1 MSKENLEEQ
10 QFEEF
15 DVLSDLY
22 LPLRAEE
29 EKYAD
34 PTIAFMRENGV
45 DPYELIGEA
54 KVDGIAPIKR
64 IQDKAEQET
73 ETQGFAQ
80 ALGDFIVDIPEAA
93 AISTLEALANLSNN
107 VVQIG
112 GAVSNIFFNESKL
125 SDISNVTTNAAQVYN
140 QSTETFVKN
149 LETYRENRDVNGI
162 TKFLTDIGIDLGI
175 TPPINKMLKKVG
187 MPSYVSTPLAFGL
200 GYAFTGGDKEADN
213 NMILDSQVINRTNE
227 ILAILPDTP
236 ESEVAELVATTFEG
250 TLWAGA
256 IQPLIR
262 VFKTLKN
269 VPAYMNQQTA
279 TAVAGGAGA
288 GAVSDN
294 IQNNIISDQTEK

>member
-112 GAVSNIFFNESKL
+112 GATSNILFNESKL
-125 SDISNVTTNAAQVYN
+125 SDISNVTTKAAQV
-140 QSTETFVKN
+140 
-149 LETYRENRDVNGI
+149 
-162 TKFLTDIGIDLGI
+162 
-175 TPPINKMLKKVG
+175 
-187 MPSYVSTPLAFGL
+187 
-200 GYAFTGGDKEADN
+200 
-213 NMILDSQVINRTNE
+213 
-227 ILAILPDTP
+227 
-236 ESEVAELVATTFEG
+236 
-250 TLWAGA
+250 
-256 IQPLIR
+256 
-262 VFKTLKN
+262 
-269 VPAYMNQQTA
+269 
-279 TAVAGGAGA
+279 
-288 GAVSDN
+288 
-294 IQNNIISDQTEK
+294 